1 MAQELYTSAPA
12 QRHTARPR
20 PTVAQLEKYL
30 SEHTIDQ
37 AAQRWN
43 VHPRTISKWRAR
55 ADAPQATVLAQDV
68 RTIRTTVDTIP
79 MFVPTTDDVAGDGTM
94 WRDPWLGELTPVP
107 PGIHRK
113 AWEAERIAA
122 RERHRAAVE
131 ARTNH
136 DVSTTN
142 DIMTDVSTLHASC
155 PTVDI
160 TSSED
165 DHNTVELEQST
176 PAALPLPLP
185 CPTPLP
191 LPYNVAVSQSPALSG
206 RPPHRYTSTALRGRE
221 TPLPSYP
228 PRRDSVRY
236 YLSNIDQLMGPELGL
251 IVAAILI
258 AITWG
263 FS

>member
-1 MAQELYTSAPA
+1 MAQAAFT
-12 QRHTARPR
+12 TNARPR
-20 PTVAQLEKYL
+20 PTVTQLEKYL

-55 ADAPQATVLAQDV
+55 PTEPIKAPESPQDA

-131 ARTNH
+131 ARTSH
-136 DVSTTN
+136 DVLPTS
-142 DIMTDVSTLHASC
+142 DIMTDAPTLPASC
-155 PTVDI
+155 PTVDV
-160 TSSED
+160 TSNEV
-165 DHNTVELEQST
+165 DHNTVDLEQST
-176 PAALPLPLP
+176 PAELPLPLP
-185 CPTPLP
+185 CPAPLP
-191 LPYNVAVSQSPALSG
+191 LPYNVAVSQSPSLSG
-206 RPPHRYTSTALRGRE
+206 HTPHRYTSTALRGRE

-228 PRRDSVRY
+228 PRRDSLRY
-236 YLSNIDQLMGPELGL
+236 YLSNIDQIMGPELGL
-251 IVAAILI
+251 IVAVILI
-258 AITWG
+258 VVTWG
-263 FS
+263 FR